1 MFHLFLPVAS
11 TFWARYSGGHNDI
24 PFLFPPYLI
33 FLSVAA
39 AATAASLLTGSSEP
53 ILSSGLAPPNPS
65 APPSTGSPLPTSSP
79 SSTSLPNLPAYHRPP
94 SPIVAVPD
102 TSAAGRAERMRQAWG
117 TIRERLGLRPS
128 APPPTDPAMGNLDQG
143 NPGGDTNSPSVLN
156 GETLAS
162 ATPDTR
168 ELMLAEMAR
177 AFNIGLGLNG
187 LGGMPPAAPDVTGP
201 TEHDATEESTEAAA
215 AATADTEG
223 DPLPQSQPHPSPS
236 SGSVA
241 IPPEGSFERFLVD
254 LQIDLRAALTQA
266 EDEPQPGGLR
276 QQPQQPESQTVQ
288 SSGSPAF
295 NAEHSTPNAPAASS
309 STNSTLSQPRPS
321 EIATADSQS
330 SSDEASYVDMP
341 ALHYISDSDSELDE
355 EEHDGGEYDDDDGMF
370 LLVRGE

>member
-1 MFHLFLPVAS
+1 M
-11 TFWARYSGGHNDI
+11 FWAHYSGGHNAI
-24 PFLFPPYLI
+24 SFLFPPYLI
-33 FLSVAA
+33 PPSVAA

-94 SPIVAVPD
+94 SPNVAVPD

-128 APPPTDPAMGNLDQG
+128 APPPADPPMGNLDQG
-143 NPGGDTNSPSVLN
+143 NPGGDTNPPSVLN

-187 LGGMPPAAPDVTGP
+187 LGGMPPAAPDTTGP
-201 TEHDATEESTEAAA
+201 AEHDTAEESTEAPV
-215 AATADTEG
+215 AATADTGG
-223 DPLPQSQPHPSPS
+223 DPLPQSQSHPSPS

-295 NAEHSTPNAPAASS
+295 NAEHSTPNVPAASS
-309 STNSTLSQPRPS
+309 STNPTLPQPRQS
-321 EIATADSQS
+321 ERATSDSQS
-330 SSDEASYVDMP
+330 LSDDSSYVDMP
-341 ALHYISDSDSELDE
+341 ALHYVSDSDSELDE

-370 LLVRGE
+370 LLRAK